1 MENYFN
7 LAPCIYFSTTDD
19 GTIIGVNDTVCQRL
33 GYTKEELMG
42 KRSDLIFTVATRIF
56 QQTHFFPLLKLQG
69 YAEEIYITLLTKGN
83 EQLPVLMNAKREI
96 VNGKAVNVYVGI
108 IVPNRKQFEDELIAA
123 RKAAVAAID
132 ENKELMDAR
141 QQLQQHIEQLDR
153 QMQVVN
159 KQNAELRQFNRVVTH
174 DLQEPIRKM
183 FLFVNMLLDGHEHR
197 GEEEIAEKI
206 KRVSEQ
212 MRNVVSGLQQYIWL
226 TEAPGRFN
234 EIDFSNIIRS
244 VQEQIAA
251 EHPDADLVIEAEQI
265 PSIQADAGQIQLLF
279 YHLLSNVVR
288 FKQEGKPAYV
298 HISGTSLLLNMFR
311 NIRDKY
317 KYTEV
322 VKLVIADRGV
332 GFDAVSREQLFE
344 LFRRLH
350 PQSGQG
356 VGLALCKKI
365 VENHGGTI
373 AIDSKKDEGTIITVI
388 LPVSQVPVGSGA
400 EIAAKDS

>member
-1 MENYFN
+1 
-7 LAPCIYFSTTDD
+7 
-19 GTIIGVNDTVCQRL
+19 
-33 GYTKEELMG
+33 
-42 KRSDLIFTVATRIF
+42 
-56 QQTHFFPLLKLQG
+56 
-69 YAEEIYITLLTKGN
+69 
-83 EQLPVLMNAKREI
+83 
-96 VNGKAVNVYVGI
+96 
-108 IVPNRKQFEDELIAA
+108 
-123 RKAAVAAID
+123 
-132 ENKELMDAR
+132 
-141 QQLQQHIEQLDR
+141 
-153 QMQVVN
+153 
-159 KQNAELRQFNRVVTH
+159 
-174 DLQEPIRKM
+174 
-183 FLFVNMLLDGHEHR
+183 
-197 GEEEIAEKI
+197 
-206 KRVSEQ
+206 
-212 MRNVVSGLQQYIWL
+212 
-226 TEAPGRFN
+226 
-234 EIDFSNIIRS
+234 